1 MSVLFQPINTQWT
14 EPWIRI
20 KPSKREYTSGQQER
34 NSNSKSVTSFYLSQ
48 NEADYFLK
56 TQRVK
61 NVLTCNHWLKVYEKI
76 FSSDSKMATNIQR
89 HQRTRDNNCQTRID
103 IYFGILLSFIYITY
117 GLGQLNFQKYYAY
130 KLRRKTSTKIIA
142 FSPSSSRHSR
152 LILWWGTVSQGRAR
166 VIRGV

>member
-1 MSVLFQPINTQWT
+1 MNTY
-14 EPWIRI
+14 

-56 TQRVK
+56 TLRVK

-89 HQRTRDNNCQTRID
+89 HQRTRDNNCQTNIVLKIQDRYLFWD
-103 IYFGILLSFIYITY
+103 ITFIY
-117 GLGQLNFQKYYAY
+117 LYYLWFGPTQFR
-130 KLRRKTSTKIIA
+130 KILRIQIKKKDFDKNHSFFSFLFTS
-142 FSPSSSRHSR
+142 
-152 LILWWGTVSQGRAR
+152 
-166 VIRGV
+166 

>member
-1 MSVLFQPINTQWT
+1 M
-14 EPWIRI
+14 
-20 KPSKREYTSGQQER
+20 
-34 NSNSKSVTSFYLSQ
+34 TSFYLSQ

-89 HQRTRDNNCQTRID
+89 HQRTRDHNCQTNIVLKILID
-103 IYFGILLSFIYITY
+103 IYFGILLSFIYIIY
-117 GLGQLNFQKYYAY
+117 GLGQLSFQKYYAY

-152 LILWWGTVSQGRAR
+152 LILWCGTVSQGRAC